1 MSVANAFY
9 VTVTID
15 EVEPQRYVEVA
26 RALATAMQTITSTK
40 LAEFTKPHLTKP
52 RCEVEVGVASVE
64 GSTYTVQANI
74 VIQAYASKSFTLDK
88 NKLTTL
94 LKNEVPYPLK
104 LSKRSVDRVELEAVL
119 SAQED
124 DGSLSSKS
132 MTSSAESSEMSVSN

>member
-26 RALATAMQTITSTK
+26 SALATAMQTITSTK

-64 GSTYTVQANI
+64 GSTYTVQADI
-74 VIQAYASKSFTLDK
+74 WKWFT
-88 NKLTTL
+88 T
-94 LKNEVPYPLK
+94 
-104 LSKRSVDRVELEAVL
+104 
-119 SAQED
+119 SAL
-124 DGSLSSKS
+124 SLSTFGSWTNLS
-132 MTSSAESSEMSVSN
+132 R

>member
-26 RALATAMQTITSTK
+26 SALATAMQTITSTK

-119 SAQED
+119 AQED
-124 DGSLSSKS
+124 DGSSSSKS